1 MPALPHALAPQ
12 SSPLTA
18 LAPASG
24 SVESRDAPRNA
35 SGDAPTQ
42 RFEDAVQQQ
51 SEPEQDRPQSDDV
64 MIDAKGEK
72 SELIPIAE
80 TDDIG
85 SQRPPTDVDPEVF
98 PILQHRLHVD
108 VAPDMSEAEQLD
120 VEKNIQEAEAV
131 LTLAN
136 SDSRQATVPTPG
148 LGSAPATITPDLQTI
163 QYGSG
168 TNQTAAP
175 IAITIP
181 TEPAATLVTTDAVG
195 TANTT
200 ASSVMT
206 ADAPLPTAIPLI
218 GDPGTA
224 NGAPVSGAPVSSAPA
239 SGAPASTLAVA
250 ANISS
255 AAAAPDDVPTAP
267 LVSRQAPT
275 IDPDQPV
282 PTRIAEQAVDASDRA
297 ALVKTPIVGSDPFRT
312 ADLAA
317 LPTATTMASESTTP
331 LKSLP
336 AIPVTPAVTP
346 LAGMSD
352 RLAATILHSTQMNVP
367 VTLDKI
373 PQAVVTVAL
382 TARSAT
388 LQIDPPELGRIQLD
402 YQFDVQG
409 RTVVTLTPETD
420 AARAALAERMSAI
433 TASLQAQ
440 TGGEIDVKLGS
451 SQDFGAERG
460 DAANSDMGESGQQ
473 SADTSGGATDGH
485 QSTNDRA
492 LVELQRFAQAA
503 ANGDSTRLHILV

>member
-64 MIDAKGEK
+64 TIDAKGEK

-85 SQRPPTDVDPEVF
+85 SQRPPTDIDPQVF
-98 PILQHRLHVD
+98 PISQHRLHVD

-120 VEKNIQEAEAV
+120 VEKNIPEAEAV

-136 SDSRQATVPTPG
+136 SDSRQATVSTPG

-175 IAITIP
+175 IAIAIP

-200 ASSVMT
+200 APSVVT

-218 GDPGTA
+218 SDPGTA
-224 NGAPVSGAPVSSAPA
+224 NGAPVSSAPA
-239 SGAPASTLAVA
+239 SDAPASTLAVA

-255 AAAAPDDVPTAP
+255 AAVAPDDVPTAP
-267 LVSRQAPT
+267 LVTRQAPT

-317 LPTATTMASESTTP
+317 LPTATTIAGESTTP

-336 AIPVTPAVTP
+336 AIPITPAVTP

>member
-18 LAPASG
+18 LAPANG

-64 MIDAKGEK
+64 TIDAKGEK

-98 PILQHRLHVD
+98 PISQHRLHVD
-108 VAPDMSEAEQLD
+108 VAPDMSAAEQLD
-120 VEKNIQEAEAV
+120 VEKNTPEAEAV
-131 LTLAN
+131 LTLTN
-136 SDSRQATVPTPG
+136 SDFRQATVPTAG

-175 IAITIP
+175 IAIAIP
-181 TEPAATLVTTDAVG
+181 IEPAARLVTTDAVA
-195 TANTT
+195 TANIT
-200 ASSVMT
+200 APSVVT

-218 GDPGTA
+218 GDSGT
-224 NGAPVSGAPVSSAPA
+224 A

-250 ANISS
+250 ANISA
-255 AAAAPDDVPTAP
+255 AAAAPDDVPVAP

-317 LPTATTMASESTTP
+317 LPTATTMAGDSTTP

-336 AIPVTPAVTP
+336 AIPITPAVTP

-382 TARSAT
+382 SARSAT

-420 AARAALAERMSAI
+420 AARAALAERMSSI

-440 TGGEIDVKLGS
+440 AGGEIDVKLGS

-460 DAANSDMGESGQQ
+460 DAANSDMGEGGQQ
-473 SADTSGGATDGH
+473 SADTSGGVTEGH

>member
-1 MPALPHALAPQ
+1 MPTLPHALAPQ

-18 LAPASG
+18 LAPRT
-24 SVESRDAPRNA
+24 VESRDAPRDA

-42 RFEDAVQQQ
+42 SFEDAVQQQ
-51 SEPEQDRPQSDDV
+51 SEPEHDRPQSDDIT
-64 MIDAKGEK
+64 IDTKVGK

-80 TDDIG
+80 TDDVG
-85 SQRPPTDVDPEVF
+85 SQRSLTDF
-98 PILQHRLHVD
+98 
-108 VAPDMSEAEQLD
+108 APDTLRVSQDPLFVGIAPEMSAAEQLD
-120 VEKNIQEAEAV
+120 LEVNIPETDAV

-136 SDSRQATVPTPG
+136 SDFQQATSTT
-148 LGSAPATITPDLQTI
+148 LRPATALAPTTPDLPTI

-175 IAITIP
+175 MTVSVP
-181 TEPAATLVTTDAVG
+181 SEPAVTLTTITPATAVASTLAATETFGTPMTVASPIATT
-195 TANTT
+195 
-200 ASSVMT
+200 
-206 ADAPLPTAIPLI
+206 DAPLPTAIPI
-218 GDPGTA
+218 TA
-224 NGAPVSGAPVSSAPA
+224 ETGPATSATA
-239 SGAPASTLAVA
+239 SILPVA
-250 ANISS
+250 AQIS
-255 AAAAPDDVPTAP
+255 ATVAPDDVLAASV
-267 LVSRQAPT
+267 VSRQALT
-275 IDPDQPV
+275 LDPDQPV
-282 PTRIAEQAVDASDRA
+282 PIRTAEQAVEASDRA
-297 ALVKTPIVGSDPFRT
+297 ASVKTPIIGSDPFRT

-317 LPTATTMASESTTP
+317 LPTATTAAGDSTTP

-336 AIPVTPAVTP
+336 VIPMTPAVTP

-420 AARAALAERMSAI
+420 AARAALAERMSSI

-440 TGGEIDVKLGS
+440 SGGEIDVKLGS
-451 SQDFGAERG
+451 SQDFGTEHG
-460 DAANSDMGESGQQ
+460 EAANSDMGEGGQQ
-473 SADTSGGATDGH
+473 SADTSGGATDGR